1 MKKSEVKR
9 EEAIAAL
16 RKTESKIKYPKEK
29 LTGLAILALIVCLV
43 ILLYPNGKNSG
54 IEAMKRYNEAMDKG
68 EFKEAKKIADDENL
82 SIPEGELKRLKD
94 VVSIEGL

>member
-9 EEAIAAL
+9 EEAVAAL
-16 RKTESKIKYPKEK
+16 RKTESIIKYPKEK

-43 ILLYPNGKNSG
+43 VILYPNEKNSG
-54 IEAMKRYNEAMDKG
+54 IVAMKRYNEAMDKG

-94 VVSIEGL
+94 VASIEGL